1 MDRKKSA
8 EASARYEAKMT
19 PEQKEARRKRLRD
32 RYQSDKEYREKVKA
46 RAKGEWDAMSP
57 EERLA
62 RGRAKR
68 NAVPKE
74 ERRARAL
81 RYRTKLRTEVLN
93 GYGGKCECCGNT
105 RVFHLTIDHIDGG
118 GGAERRSS
126 RGNNLYRRLRREGF
140 PPGYRV
146 LCWNCNWEAHAS
158 GSHRCSC
165 SD

>member
-46 RAKGEWDAMSP
+46 
-57 EERLA
+57 
-62 RGRAKR
+62 RAKR